1 MAFYIPELT
10 IPQFISEEEASGRP
24 RAVKRR
30 AKLDWADSPD
40 VTARREKAAEILDV
54 ALPSLAVQPRAAER
68 KQLDNPLDLVRLD
81 LSSAVAKPIPLLPPL
96 VPVNVIDEGALLAEV
111 LGAAPSSSA
120 PSVPEPRAAHS
131 ASIPH
136 ASAEMPAP
144 VTQQGVRNI
153 VKTNVTEAAAQKLP
167 KWRPCKVSTQDECF
181 MQSNVDAEDG
191 DTDKSWTSYLWGDAP
206 KAKDNPYLALDPSDP
221 ARNRYRAIIDARK
234 TLKGEPVQ
242 STGSTHDGL
251 CKWSYANGCR
261 PADASVADDTGD
273 DIMTF
278 QAKWY
283 LAELSLDINGVHEA
297 LLIKAMRE
305 CHGIA
310 TYLEAIKQTPAFR
323 ARMARV
329 CFDRGIADGNCK
341 GPCTIASYSS
351 YGYNIRNTIRASLG
365 NLGGVMDTRYCGYDG
380 VVAKPSMCDHL
391 KGVLGQNSP
400 IVSACKLA
408 ESILAQPWIKA
419 LIGVF
424 VPALLSSVITGAP
437 GWLSTLLIPH
447 FSKLGLSWA
456 LGDEAASNLN
466 LDGFWPAFDSF
477 RVALNTE
484 YEVWRVTPDINAS
497 VRYYTAIMFYV
508 GIVIY
513 KGIRVFSVAVLTQT
527 ILSSIMGFELSAG
540 TALFTGIAGYVTSP
554 PVLFVVSLCIVF
566 AVSKVLPLIPQ
577 VSDVSSLSVAIYN
590 MFDIKN
596 ALGKAWGYSKEST
609 KSLGGLAAHIIEDI
623 ALDVWAGKDATGA
636 LVHHAAARTL
646 HNNPA
651 ATMLH
656 SNAAQVVR
664 SEEENQQHYARRLR
678 GYLRVVAGDNHE
690 SLEKEISKSVVAALG
705 TDAKVYMNM
714 LCENNDNDVGGGGA
728 DGGM

>member
-1 MAFYIPELT
+1 MAYYVPELT
-10 IPQFISEEEASGRP
+10 IPQFISEEEASERP
-24 RAVKRR
+24 RVVKRR

-40 VTARREKAAEILDV
+40 VAARREKAAEILDV
-54 ALPSLAVQPRAAER
+54 VLPSLAVQQRDNPVAER

-111 LGAAPSSSA
+111 LGAAPTHAGPLVSGARADYFSA
-120 PSVPEPRAAHS
+120 TRPHDSVALAT
-131 ASIPH
+131 
-136 ASAEMPAP
+136 P
-144 VTQQGVRNI
+144 VTQQRVAKTN
-153 VKTNVTEAAAQKLP
+153 VTNVTEAATNKLP

-181 MQSNVDAEDG
+181 MQSEVDAEDG
-191 DTDKSWTSYLWGDAP
+191 DTDRTWTSYIWGDAP
-206 KAKDNPYLALDPSDP
+206 KAKDNPYRALDPSDP
-221 ARNRYRAIIDARK
+221 ARNRYRAIIDARR
-234 TLKGEPVQ
+234 TLKGDPVQ
-242 STGSTHDGL
+242 STGSAHDGL
-251 CKWSYANGCR
+251 CKWSYADGCR
-261 PADASVADDTGD
+261 PADSSVTDTAG

-297 LLIKAMRE
+297 LLIRSMKDCR
-305 CHGIA
+305 GTA
-310 TYLEAIKQTPAFR
+310 TYVEAIKQTPAFR

-329 CFDRGIADGNCK
+329 CFDRGTENGNCK
-341 GPCTIASYSS
+341 TPCAIANYST
-351 YGYNIRNTIRASLG
+351 YGYNIRNSIRASLG
-365 NLGGVMDTRYCGYDG
+365 NFGGVMDTRYCGYEG

-424 VPALLSSVITGAP
+424 VPALLSGVITGVSG
-437 GWLSTLLIPH
+437 GWLPTLLIPH

-456 LGDEAASNLN
+456 LGDEATSNLN
-466 LDGFWPAFDSF
+466 LDGFWPSFDSF
-477 RVALNTE
+477 RAALNAE
-484 YEVWRVTPDINAS
+484 YEVWRATPDINAS
-497 VRYYTAIMFYV
+497 VRYYAAIMFYV
-508 GIVIY
+508 GTVIY
-513 KGIRVFSVAVLTQT
+513 KGIRVYSVAMLTQS
-527 ILSSIMGFELSAG
+527 ILSPIMGFGLSTG

-554 PVLFVVSLCIVF
+554 VVLLVVSLCIVF

-577 VSDVSSLSVAIYN
+577 VSDISSLSVAIYN
-590 MFDIKN
+590 MFDINN
-596 ALGKAWGYSKEST
+596 ALGSAWGYGEAST
-609 KSLGGLAAHIIEDI
+609 DSLGGLAAHILKDI
-623 ALDVWAGKDATGA
+623 ALHVWTSEGATQT
-636 LVHHAAARTL
+636 LVHHAAAKL
-646 HNNPA
+646 
-651 ATMLH
+651 LH
-656 SNAAQVVR
+656 SNATQVVR

-705 TDAKVYMNM
+705 TDAKVYMDM

-728 DGGM
+728 DGVM